1 MKKEK
6 KGYEFAY
13 NLTNETGSLTT
24 FIGPKNA
31 ILMVQR
37 TSSSHGWCV
46 YTVFIKMELDIAKAL
61 KEHFVGFDFKKLQDT
76 EGTVIERLFALV
88 HTTKKDLETILNSYE
103 EYLNYCKKQD
113 AGNLSL
119 VEYEKANNDVGVK
132 TLCLWA
138 KNHTPDMLTKQMK

>member
-1 MKKEK
+1 MKYK
-6 KGYEFAY
+6 FAY
-13 NLTNETGSLTT
+13 TVTNETGSLTA
-24 FIGPKNA
+24 FIGSQDA

-46 YTVFIKMELDIAKAL
+46 YTVFIKMSLDVAEEL
-61 KEHFVGFDFKKLQDT
+61 KEHFMGFDFKKFQDT
-76 EGTVIERLFALV
+76 EGTVFERLFALV
-88 HTTKKDLETILNSYE
+88 HTTKKDLETVLSSYE

-119 VEYEKANNDVGVK
+119 EEYEKADNDVGVK

-138 KNHTPDMLTKQMK
+138 QNHTPETLTKQM